1 MLSSRFGL
9 TGSRAASAKVMLSIK
24 EAVLNT
30 EELAFEADSL
40 DIELDDLFKSLKYF
54 IMSVFTLK
62 VAYVL
67 CRFSCTF
74 TTLLD
79 ANFSRVGHTLCIH
92 DHILRM
98 RNYVIV
104 ILVLQGLDKLQQVQH

>member
-30 EELAFEADSL
+30 DELGFEADSL

-54 IMSVFTLK
+54 YHEFAHV
-62 VAYVL
+62 
-67 CRFSCTF
+67 RSCTL
-74 TTLLD
+74 TL
-79 ANFSRVGHTLCIH
+79 
-92 DHILRM
+92 
-98 RNYVIV
+98 
-104 ILVLQGLDKLQQVQH
+104 QVFLHFHHSPRC